1 MCCRVAREDG
11 GKFCKFFFAKHENT
25 FNDAVHPSCQ
35 TCLFRTY
42 LSIHVPLSGDKDHF
56 LPKSAVKLSGPPIA
70 YGGVLWRLDYKDS
83 VCVYIREEV

>member
-1 MCCRVAREDG
+1 MCSRVALEDG
-11 GKFCKFFFAKHENT
+11 GKFCKFFLAKHENT
-25 FNDAVHPSCQ
+25 FNDASCQ
-35 TCLFRTY
+35 TKCLFRTY

-70 YGGVLWRLDYKDS
+70 YGGVLLRLDHKDS